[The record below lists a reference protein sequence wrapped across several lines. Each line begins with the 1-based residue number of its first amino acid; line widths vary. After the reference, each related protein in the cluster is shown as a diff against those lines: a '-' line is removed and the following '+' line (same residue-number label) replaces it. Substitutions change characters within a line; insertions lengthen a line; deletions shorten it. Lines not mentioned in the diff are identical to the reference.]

1 MNTRAFTLALV
12 IASIAMFMVYTF
24 IDEREQNFKT
34 KFGREV
40 PVVIAKVDIQEL
52 ELIDDSKLQEISVP
66 SSFKHKHAFNSRE
79 ELKNTIATVP
89 ILKGEQITKP
99 RVTYPGSS
107 TGLSRQIS
115 LGKRAMSITI
125 TEQQAVSKLIKPG
138 DRVDVV
144 GVIDFTSGSRK
155 DLSFVHTVLQDVL
168 VLSTGISMTNSIP
181 LIGIKGANAVRTMK
195 LNTYSQYNTV
205 TLELEPYQVQKM
217 IYLIEETGKKP
228 FLILRNNNDD
238 KKVAL
243 KGTRM
248 FDLVGK
254 ENMAK
259 AKSFFSEKYKKQ

>member
-52 ELIDDSKLQEISVP
+52 ELIDDDKLQEISVP
-66 SSFKHKHAFNSRE
+66 SSFKHKHAFSSRE

-89 ILKGEQITKP
+89 ILKDEQITKP
-99 RVTYPGSS
+99 RVPYPGSS

-144 GVIDFTSGSRK
+144 GVIDFASGSRK
-155 DLSFVHTVLQDVL
+155 DLSFVQTVLQDVL

-181 LIGIKGANAVRTMK
+181 LIGIKGANSVRKMK

-205 TLELEPYQVQKM
+205 TLELEPYQVQK
-217 IYLIEETGKKP
+217 IIFLIEETGKKP

-248 FDLVGK
+248 MDLVGK

-259 AKSFFSEKYKKQ
+259 AKSFFQEKYKKQ